1 MQDEYLSRIVIDPST
16 RNFYLYSNEGDEK
29 IVNCNTVEEFMSVLS
44 VVRNTASEDVI
55 AYANPL
61 CKNEL

>member
-1 MQDEYLSRIVIDPST
+1 MQDEFLSRIVIDPSS

-29 IVNCNTVEEFMSVLS
+29 VVACETIDQFMCVMNLI
-44 VVRNTASEDVI
+44 RDTAPEDVI

-61 CKNEL
+61 

>member
-1 MQDEYLSRIVIDPST
+1 MNTMQDEYLTRVVIDPSA

-29 IVNCNTVEEFMSVLS
+29 VVECTTVDEFMSVMTFI
-44 VVRNTASEDVI
+44 RDTAPEDVI

-61 CKNEL
+61 

>member
-29 IVNCNTVEEFMSVLS
+29 VVSCETIDEFMCVMKLI
-44 VVRNTASEDVI
+44 RDTAPEDVI
-55 AYANPL
+55 AYADPL
-61 CKNEL
+61 EVK